1 MTQNAAAR
9 CAEARRV
16 ARQSPPTVVHL
27 GYALATPPASDTC
40 LTTASTRRV
49 PRLRWRIAGLIGAGV
64 LINYFDRISIS
75 VAGPQLER
83 SFDLTPVDLGVLFSA
98 FFWSYAL
105 LQIPIGLVVDSLG
118 VTRVGRWSAF
128 LWTTA
133 SALTACA
140 GGFAGIFAGRLLLGI
155 AEAPSFPASSKATG
169 YWFPRTERALST
181 SIYDVGAKFSNVI
194 GVPLV
199 ALAVVRLGW
208 RWGFGVVAALSFVY
222 FVVFCWMYRDPS
234 QHPRLT
240 REEREYIAAHGAEP
254 EGQSSENPAGMLSYL
269 LRTRKVWGLVI
280 GFGAYGYSFNL
291 FLTWLPDYLV
301 RTMHRSILTSA
312 GFAAIPWAC
321 ASVADLLVGGWLI
334 DFLIRRGRDE
344 TRVRKAVLVIGM
356 CTGLA
361 VLGAT
366 ITDRPGVALVWI
378 SIALTGLSAAAPVA
392 WSLPS
397 LIAPRGG
404 VGSVGGVMNF
414 SNNMMGVVA
423 PIVTGFVVGRTH
435 SFIGAFLVAGL
446 VLLAGIAA
454 FVFLL
459 GRIEPLPEPEAQI
472 S

>member
-1 MTQNAAAR
+1 
-9 CAEARRV
+9 
-16 ARQSPPTVVHL
+16 
-27 GYALATPPASDTC
+27 
-40 LTTASTRRV
+40 LTTEGIRRV
-49 PRLRWRIAGLIGAGV
+49 PRLRWRIAGLIGTGV
-64 LINYFDRISIS
+64 LINYFDRISLS

-83 SFDLTPVDLGVLFSA
+83 SFHLTPIDLGLLFSA

-105 LQIPIGLVVDSLG
+105 LQIPVGLVVDRVG

-128 LWTTA
+128 LWSVAQVFTA
-133 SALTACA
+133 LA
-140 GGFAGIFAGRLLLGI
+140 GGFAGVFAARLLLGI

-181 SIYDVGAKFSNVI
+181 ALYDVGAKFSNVI

-199 ALAVVRLGW
+199 ALAVVGLGW
-208 RWGFGVVAALSFVY
+208 RWGFGVAAALSFVY
-222 FVVFCWMYRDPS
+222 FVVFWGMYRDPS
-234 QHPRLT
+234 QHPNLT
-240 REEREYIAAHGAEP
+240 REEREYLLTGGAEP
-254 EGQSSENPAGMLSYL
+254 EGQPSESSTGMLAYL
-269 LRTRKVWGLVI
+269 LGARKVWGLVI

-312 GFAAIPWAC
+312 SYAAIPWAC
-321 ASVADLLVGGWLI
+321 ASAADLLVGGWLI
-334 DFLIRRGRDE
+334 DFLVSRGRDE

-366 ITDRPGVALVWI
+366 ATARPGVALVWI

-397 LIAPRGG
+397 LIAPKGG
-404 VGSVGGVMNF
+404 VGAVGGVMNF

-423 PIVTGFVVGRTH
+423 PIVTGVIVGRTH
-435 SFIGAFLVAGL
+435 SFIDVFLVAGL
-446 VLLAGIAA
+446 VLLAGVAS

-459 GRIEPLPEPEAQI
+459 GRIAPLPARAAQ
-472 S
+472 

>member
-1 MTQNAAAR
+1 MTLR
-9 CAEARRV
+9 
-16 ARQSPPTVVHL
+16 
-27 GYALATPPASDTC
+27 
-40 LTTASTRRV
+40 STLPV

-83 SFDLTPVDLGVLFSA
+83 SFHLTPVDLGVLFSA
-98 FFWSYAL
+98 FFWSYAF
-105 LQIPIGLVVDSLG
+105 LQIPVGLVVDRFG

-128 LWTTA
+128 LWSAA
-133 SALTACA
+133 SGLTACA
-140 GGFAGIFAGRLLLGI
+140 GGFAGLFLARLLLGI

-181 SIYDVGAKFSNVI
+181 SLYDVGAKFSNVI

-199 ALAVVRLGW
+199 AVAVVGLGW
-208 RWGFGVVAALSFVY
+208 RWGFAVVAALSFVY
-222 FVVFCWMYRDPS
+222 FVLFWWMYRDPS

-240 REEREYIAAHGAEP
+240 REEREYLATHGAEP
-254 EGQSSENPAGMLSYL
+254 EGRSSGTSTGMLGYL

-301 RTMHRSILTSA
+301 RTMHRSILASA

-334 DFLIRRGRDE
+334 DFLISKGHDA
-344 TRVRKAVLVIGM
+344 TRVRKTVIIVGM
-356 CTGLA
+356 CTGVA

-366 ITDRPGVALVWI
+366 ATTRPAVALAWI
-378 SIALTGLSAAAPVA
+378 SVALTGLSAAAPIA

-397 LIAPRGG
+397 LIAPKGG
-404 VGSVGGVMNF
+404 VGAVGGIMNF

-435 SFIGAFLVAGL
+435 SFIDAFLVAGL
-446 VLLAGIAA
+446 VLLAGVAA

-459 GRIEPLPEPEAQI
+459 GRVEPLLEPAVNTP
-472 S
+472 

>member
-1 MTQNAAAR
+1 MPIQRGRQQRWPPRLRPLHRPLHEPRIRLIANSV
-9 CAEARRV
+9 RR
-16 ARQSPPTVVHL
+16 L
-27 GYALATPPASDTC
+27 
-40 LTTASTRRV
+40 
-49 PRLRWRIAGLIGAGV
+49 PRLRWRIAGLLGAGV

-83 SFDLTPVDLGVLFSA
+83 SFHLTPLDLGVLFSA

-105 LQIPIGLVVDSLG
+105 LQIPVGFIVDRFG
-118 VTRVGRWSAF
+118 VTRVGRWSAL
-128 LWTTA
+128 LWTAA
-133 SALTACA
+133 SGLTACA
-140 GGFAGIFAGRLLLGI
+140 GGFGGIFAARLLLGI

-181 SIYDVGAKFSNVI
+181 SLYDVGAKFSNVI

-234 QHPRLT
+234 QHPWLT
-240 REEREYIAAHGAEP
+240 REEREHLAVNGAEP
-254 EGQSSENPAGMLSYL
+254 EGQSSAAPAGMLAYL
-269 LRTRKVWGLVI
+269 ARTPKVWGLVI

-334 DFLIRRGRDE
+334 DFLISRGRDE

-356 CTGLA
+356 CIGLA

-366 ITDRPGVALVWI
+366 ATVRPGVALVWI

-397 LIAPRGG
+397 LIAPKGG
-404 VGSVGGVMNF
+404 VGAVGGIMNF

-435 SFIGAFLVAGL
+435 SFVDAFMVAG
-446 VLLAGIAA
+446 
-454 FVFLL
+454 
-459 GRIEPLPEPEAQI
+459 
-472 S
+472 

>member
-1 MTQNAAAR
+1 M
-9 CAEARRV
+9 RRI
-16 ARQSPPTVVHL
+16 
-27 GYALATPPASDTC
+27 
-40 LTTASTRRV
+40 
-49 PRLRWRIAGLIGAGV
+49 PRLRWRIAALIGSGV

-83 SFDLTPVDLGVLFSA
+83 AFHLTPVDLGVLFSA

-105 LQIPIGLVVDSLG
+105 LQIPVGLVLDRFG

-128 LWTTA
+128 LWTAA

-140 GGFAGIFAGRLLLGI
+140 GGFAGVFAARLLLGI

-169 YWFPRTERALST
+169 YWFPRNERALST
-181 SIYDVGAKFSNVI
+181 SLYDVGAKFSNVI

-208 RWGFGVVAALSFVY
+208 RWGFGVVAALSFIY
-222 FVVFCWMYRDPS
+222 FMVFCWMYRDPS

-240 REEREYIAAHGAEP
+240 REEREYLATHGAEP
-254 EGQSSENPAGMLSYL
+254 EGQPSKNPAGMLSYL

-312 GFAAIPWAC
+312 GFAAIPWAF
-321 ASVADLLVGGWLI
+321 ASLADLLVGGWLI
-334 DFLIRRGRDE
+334 DYLIGTGRDE

-366 ITDRPGVALVWI
+366 GTTRPAVALAWI
-378 SIALTGLSAAAPVA
+378 SLALTGLSAAAPIA

-397 LIAPRGG
+397 LIAPKGG
-404 VGSVGGVMNF
+404 VGAVGGIMNF

-435 SFIGAFLVAGL
+435 SFIDVFLIAGL
-446 VLLAGIAA
+446 VLLAGVASW
-454 FVFLL
+454 VFLL
-459 GRIEPLPEPEAQI
+459 GRIEPLAEPAQR
-472 S
+472 

>member
-1 MTQNAAAR
+1 MTQ
-9 CAEARRV
+9 
-16 ARQSPPTVVHL
+16 QK
-27 GYALATPPASDTC
+27 PAG
-40 LTTASTRRV
+40 V

-64 LINYFDRISIS
+64 LINYFDRISLS

-83 SFDLTPVDLGVLFSA
+83 AFDLTPVDLGVLFSA

-105 LQIPIGLVVDSLG
+105 LQIPVGVVLDRFG
-118 VTRVGRWSAF
+118 VTRIGRWSAF
-128 LWTTA
+128 LWSA
-133 SALTACA
+133 AQALTALA
-140 GGFAGIFAGRLLLGI
+140 GGFAGIFLARLLLGI

-169 YWFPRTERALST
+169 YWFPRAERAFST
-181 SIYDVGAKFSNVI
+181 ALYDVGAKFSNVI

-199 ALAVVRLGW
+199 ALAVVGLGW

-222 FVVFCWMYRDPS
+222 FVVFRWMYRDPS
-234 QHPRLT
+234 QHPNLT
-240 REEREYIAAHGAEP
+240 REEREYLAAGGAEP
-254 EGQSSENPAGMLSYL
+254 EGQPSGTTVGVLGYL
-269 LRTRKVWGLVI
+269 LGTRKVWGLVI

-321 ASVADLLVGGWLI
+321 ASVADLFVGGWLI
-334 DFLIRRGRDE
+334 DFLVGRGRDP
-344 TRVRKAVLVIGM
+344 TRVRKAVLLIGM

-366 ITDRPGVALVWI
+366 ATARPGVALVWI
-378 SIALTGLSAAAPVA
+378 SIALAGLSAAAPVA

-397 LIAPRGG
+397 LIAPKGG
-404 VGSVGGVMNF
+404 VGAVGGIMNF

-423 PIVTGFVVGRTH
+423 PIVTGFIVERTH
-435 SFIGAFLVAGL
+435 SFVDVFLVAGL
-446 VLLAGIAA
+446 VLMAGVAS

-459 GRIEPLPEPEAQI
+459 GRIEPLRERPTQHT
-472 S
+472 

>member
-1 MTQNAAAR
+1 MIAA
-9 CAEARRV
+9 
-16 ARQSPPTVVHL
+16 SNP
-27 GYALATPPASDTC
+27 
-40 LTTASTRRV
+40 RV
-49 PRLRWRIAGLIGAGV
+49 PRLRWRIAGLIGSGV
-64 LINYFDRISIS
+64 LINYFDRISLS

-83 SFDLTPVDLGVLFSA
+83 SFHLTPLDLGLLFSA

-105 LQIPIGLVVDSLG
+105 LQIPVGLVVDRIG

-128 LWTTA
+128 LWSVA
-133 SALTACA
+133 QALTALA
-140 GGFAGIFAGRLLLGI
+140 GGFAGVFLARLLLGI

-169 YWFPRTERALST
+169 YWFPRSERALST
-181 SIYDVGAKFSNVI
+181 ALYDVGAKFSNVI

-199 ALAVVRLGW
+199 ALAVVGLGW
-208 RWGFGVVAALSFVY
+208 RRGFGAVAALSFVY
-222 FVVFCWMYRDPS
+222 FLVFYWMYRDPS
-234 QHPRLT
+234 QHRNLT
-240 REEREYIAAHGAEP
+240 REEREYLVAGGAEP
-254 EGQSSENPAGMLSYL
+254 EGRPSESAAGVLAYL
-269 LRTRKVWGLVI
+269 LGTRKVWGLVI

-312 GFAAIPWAC
+312 SYAAIPWAC

-334 DFLIRRGRDE
+334 DFLVSRGRDE

-366 ITDRPGVALVWI
+366 ASTRPGVALVWI

-397 LIAPRGG
+397 LIAPKGG
-404 VGSVGGVMNF
+404 VGAVGGLMNF

-423 PIVTGFVVGRTH
+423 PIVTGFIVGRTH
-435 SFIGAFLVAGL
+435 SFIDVFLVAGL
-446 VLLAGIAA
+446 VLLAGVAS

-459 GRIEPLPEPEAQI
+459 GRIAPLPGPAAQH

>member
-1 MTQNAAAR
+1 L
-9 CAEARRV
+9 
-16 ARQSPPTVVHL
+16 S
-27 GYALATPPASDTC
+27 SD
-40 LTTASTRRV
+40 SNRRV
-49 PRLRWRIAGLIGAGV
+49 PQFRWRIAALIGVGV
-64 LINYFDRISIS
+64 LINYFDRISLS

-83 SFDLTPVDLGVLFSA
+83 TFHLTPGDLGLLFSA

-105 LQIPIGLVVDSLG
+105 LQIPGGLIVDRVG

-128 LWTTA
+128 LW
-133 SALTACA
+133 SAAQVLTACA
-140 GGFAGIFAGRLLLGI
+140 GGLVGVFLARFLLGV

-181 SIYDVGAKFSNVI
+181 SLYDVGAKFSNVI

-199 ALAVVRLGW
+199 AFAVVGLGW
-208 RWGFGVVAALSFVY
+208 RWGFVVVAALSFAY
-222 FVVFCWMYRDPS
+222 FLLFCWMYRDPS
-234 QHPRLT
+234 LHHRLT
-240 REEREYIAAHGAEP
+240 PEEREYIATHGAEP
-254 EGQSSENPAGMLSYL
+254 EGQPSETTAGILAYL
-269 LRTRKVWGLVI
+269 LSTRKVWGLVI

-301 RTMHRSILTSA
+301 HTMHRSILTSA

-334 DFLIRRGRDE
+334 DFLVRKGRDE

-361 VLGAT
+361 VLGTTAT
-366 ITDRPGVALVWI
+366 ARPGVALAWI
-378 SIALTGLSAAAPVA
+378 SVALTGLSAAAPVA

-397 LIAPRGG
+397 LIAPKGG
-404 VGSVGGVMNF
+404 VGAVGGIMNF

-423 PIVTGFVVGRTH
+423 PIVTGIVVGSTQ
-435 SFIGAFLVAGL
+435 SFANAFLVAGL
-446 VLLAGIAA
+446 VLVAGVAS

-459 GRIEPLPEPEAQI
+459 GRIEPLPEPAVQPA
-472 S
+472 

>member
-1 MTQNAAAR
+1 MTAKSIR
-9 CAEARRV
+9 
-16 ARQSPPTVVHL
+16 P
-27 GYALATPPASDTC
+27 
-40 LTTASTRRV
+40 V
-49 PRLRWRIAGLIGAGV
+49 PRLRWRIAGLIAIGV
-64 LINYFDRISIS
+64 LINYFDRISLS

-83 SFDLTPVDLGVLFSA
+83 SFHLTPVDLGVLFSA

-105 LQIPIGLVVDSLG
+105 LQIPVGFVLDRLG

-128 LWTTA
+128 LWSVA
-133 SALTACA
+133 QVLTACA
-140 GGFAGIFAGRLLLGI
+140 GGFAGIFAARLLLGI

-181 SIYDVGAKFSNVI
+181 SLYDVGAKFSNVI

-199 ALAVVRLGW
+199 ALAVVGLGW

-222 FVVFCWMYRDPS
+222 FVVFYRMYRDPS
-234 QHPRLT
+234 QHPKLT
-240 REEREYIAAHGAEP
+240 REEREYLAAGGAEP
-254 EGQSSENPAGMLSYL
+254 EGQPSEGTAGMLAYL
-269 LRTRKVWGLVI
+269 LGTRKVWGLVI

-312 GFAAIPWAC
+312 SYAAIPWAC
-321 ASVADLLVGGWLI
+321 ASLADLLVGGWLI
-334 DFLIRRGRDE
+334 DFLVGRGRDE

-356 CTGLA
+356 CVGLA

-366 ITDRPGVALVWI
+366 ATVRPGVALVWI

-397 LIAPRGG
+397 LIAPKGG
-404 VGSVGGVMNF
+404 VGAVGGIMNF

-423 PIVTGFVVGRTH
+423 PIVTGLVVGLTH
-435 SFIGAFLVAGL
+435 SFVGAFLVAGL
-446 VLLAGIAA
+446 VLIAGVAS
-454 FVFLL
+454 FLFLL
-459 GRIEPLPEPEAQI
+459 GRIEPLSEPATQHP
-472 S
+472 

>member
-1 MTQNAAAR
+1 MR
-9 CAEARRV
+9 
-16 ARQSPPTVVHL
+16 
-27 GYALATPPASDTC
+27 
-40 LTTASTRRV
+40 TASIPRI

-75 VAGPQLER
+75 VAGPQLEQ
-83 SFDLTPVDLGVLFSA
+83 SFHLTPVDLGVLFSA
-98 FFWSYAL
+98 FFWTYAL
-105 LQIPIGLVVDSLG
+105 LQIPVGLVVDRLG

-128 LWTTA
+128 LWTAA
-133 SALTACA
+133 SALTAFA
-140 GGFAGIFAGRLLLGI
+140 GGFAGIFAARLLLGV

-169 YWFPRTERALST
+169 YWFPRNERALST

-222 FVVFCWMYRDPS
+222 FLAFCRMYRDPS

-240 REEREYIAAHGAEP
+240 RKEREYIAAHGAEP
-254 EGQSSENPAGMLSYL
+254 EGQSSAAPAGMLAYL
-269 LRTRKVWGLVI
+269 LSTRKVWALVI

-301 RTMHRSILTSA
+301 QTMHRSILTSA

-321 ASVADLLVGGWLI
+321 ASLADMLVGGWLI
-334 DFLIRRGRDE
+334 DFLIGRGRSE
-344 TRVRKAVLVIGM
+344 TRVRKTVLVIGM

-366 ITDRPGVALVWI
+366 ATARPGVALVWI

-397 LIAPRGG
+397 LIAPKGG
-404 VGSVGGVMNF
+404 VGAVGGLMNF

-423 PIVTGFVVGRTH
+423 PIVTGFIVGRTH
-435 SFIGAFLVAGL
+435 SFVDVFLVAGL
-446 VLLAGIAA
+446 VLVAGVVS

-459 GRIEPLPEPEAQI
+459 GRIEPLPDPAAQ
-472 S
+472 SP